1 MKRFF
6 IALQFLTVFRVR
18 KNLSFEPSELGRS
31 MYLFPVIGAIQG
43 LILLLAWFLLS
54 TLLPE
59 TVATALLVLILVLT
73 NGGLHLDGFA
83 DTVDGLAGG
92 KTPEERLRIMKDSA
106 TGAIGVVF
114 VVLILLIKYLA
125 LLEMPYEAKARAI
138 VAFPIVGRWA
148 MVPLSHWLPYARPE
162 GGLGEAFAGCGRYA
176 LVKATVVASVVV
188 ALLFGLLS
196 LAIIAAIG
204 VIVYLSGRFFRR
216 KVGGVTGDIFGFHSE
231 AAEVTFLVLVL
242 AMINM
247 LTMEEY

>member
-1 MKRFF
+1 MKRLL
-6 IALQFLTVFRVR
+6 ISLQFLTVFRV
-18 KNLSFEPSELGRS
+18 KKELSFDPTELGRS

-43 LILLLAWFLLS
+43 LILLFAWFVLS
-54 TLLPE
+54 SLLPE

-92 KTPEERLRIMKDSA
+92 KTPEDRLRIMKDSS

-114 VVLILLIKYLA
+114 VVLIILIKYLA
-125 LLEMPYEAKARAI
+125 LLEMPYEAKTRAL

-148 MVPLSHWLPYARPE
+148 MVPLAAWLPYARPE
-162 GGLGEAFAGCGRYA
+162 GGLGLSFAGCGRA
-176 LVKATVVASVVV
+176 VFVKATVIASVMT

-204 VIVYLSGRFFRR
+204 VMLYLSARFFRR

-231 AAEVTFLVLVL
+231 AAEVVFLVLVL
-242 AMINM
+242 AMMSM